1 MQNDFFYS
9 LVPFI
14 ENVWHRCQS
23 IDPLTMS
30 QSIEDLKAIL
40 KDHPEFA
47 VTEPEPGFPVIEV
60 HSSVSAATIA
70 LHGAQVLT
78 WAPTGHPP
86 VLYVSPKAKMIPG
99 TPLRGGIPICWPWFN
114 KHPEDPSKPAH
125 GFARTRF
132 WELVS
137 GDVNGKVVTV
147 VFKLLPDEETRSLFP
162 HEFELTATI
171 RVADKLRVKLNM
183 KNTGDDNYRVSSAL
197 HTYLSLGDIER
208 IQLEGV
214 KGSHYMDQ
222 LTDDEEAVYQE
233 KNLQIKG
240 EVDRIYQSMSSVL
253 VRDLDRQRSVFVDK
267 AGSRSTVIWNPWKA
281 KAKAIADLPDSG
293 YKEFV
298 CVECANAGTDK
309 PILRPN
315 SSHTVETVIGLRPL
329 N

>member
-1 MQNDFFYS
+1 MAQ
-9 LVPFI
+9 VPI
-14 ENVWHRCQS
+14 HR
-23 IDPLTMS
+23 LYTMS
-30 QSIEDLKAIL
+30 QTIADLKAIL
-40 KDHPEFA
+40 KDSPEFN
-47 VTEPEPGFPVIEV
+47 VSEPEPGFPVIEV
-60 HSSVSAATIA
+60 QTTVSAATIA

-78 WAPTGHPP
+78 WAPLGHPP
-86 VLYVSPKAKMIPG
+86 VLYVSPKAKMVPG
-99 TPLRGGIPICWPWFN
+99 KPLRGGIPICWPWFN
-114 KHPEDPSKPAH
+114 QHPDDPSKPNH

-137 GDVNGKVVTV
+137 GSIDGKLATV
-147 VFKLLPDEETRSLFP
+147 VFKLLPDEETRKLFP

-171 RVADKLRVKLNM
+171 RLADKLRVKLAM
-183 KNTGDDNYRVSSAL
+183 KNTGDDDFKVSSAL
-197 HTYLSLGDIER
+197 HTYLSLGNIEN

-222 LTDDEEAVYQE
+222 LTDDVEAVYQE

-253 VRDLDRQRSVFVDK
+253 IRDLERQRSVFVDK

-281 KAKAIADLPDSG
+281 KSKTIADLPDNA

-298 CVECANAGTDK
+298 CVESANAGTDK
-309 PILRPN
+309 PTLRPGG
-315 SSHTVETVIGLRPL
+315 SHAVETVIGLRPL